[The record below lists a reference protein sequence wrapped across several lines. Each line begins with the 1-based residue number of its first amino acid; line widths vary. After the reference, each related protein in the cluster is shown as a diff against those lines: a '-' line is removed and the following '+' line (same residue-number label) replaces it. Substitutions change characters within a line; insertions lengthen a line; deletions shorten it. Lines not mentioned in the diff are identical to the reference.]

1 MKSKAKIG
9 DLIYVPSEVILFK
22 KDRSKEGTI
31 EEWKKVDKP
40 INLLI
45 TNIRVSDYE
54 VYYESEYWLVNKKQ
68 VYKNQD

>member
-22 KDRSKEGTI
+22 NDKLKEGTV

-45 TNIRVSDYE
+45 TNIRPSAYE